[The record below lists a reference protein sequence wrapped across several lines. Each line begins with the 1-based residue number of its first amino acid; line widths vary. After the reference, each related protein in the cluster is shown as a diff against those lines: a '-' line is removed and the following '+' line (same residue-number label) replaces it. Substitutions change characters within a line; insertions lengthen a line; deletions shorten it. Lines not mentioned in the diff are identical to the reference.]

1 MCIVSFNL
9 RLYRLEINWNLISFF
24 KKISFKYIALCYNN
38 YLRGELM
45 IIDSF
50 LCELKNKYD
59 YNDKLTRALGKILP
73 SMTKYYGYF
82 CATIKI

>member
-1 MCIVSFNL
+1 
-9 RLYRLEINWNLISFF
+9 
-24 KKISFKYIALCYNN
+24 
-38 YLRGELM
+38 M

-82 CATIKI
+82 SYL